1 MLARGGHRWERQMDT
16 KELIEAVANNRDEDL
31 FENALELLKDK
42 KERDELIGFAVESTK
57 NTEIVVPLLC
67 DVLYLAGESGDDFGV
82 AASATTLA
90 IVLWAQDEK
99 DGEIDGLLDLAETAQ
114 PDYSLLGLAKRMREA
129 DFEAETVK
137 NAIEIAMAM

>member
-1 MLARGGHRWERQMDT
+1 MDT

-57 NTEIVVPLLC
+57 NTEIVVPLLR
-67 DVLYLAGESGDDFGV
+67 DVFYIAGESCDYLGV
-82 AASATTLA
+82 AASATSLA

-99 DGEIDGLLDLAETAQ
+99 DGEIDTLLAWADVAQ